1 MSNYF
6 RNNINKNI
14 LEKKKIYT
22 YYPKFN
28 QKNINFESNQHK
40 IKENNNKYIY
50 LDDPYDNNRSN
61 HLNHPNKIN
70 NCNFYNTNSIK
81 YNYNNNIV
89 FKKRKRNQYEN
100 INIKNYYFFNSSR
113 EENTYDEYIIDYK
126 AGLNNNFY
134 RKKVNLN
141 KIYNNL
147 SLQNWRNK
155 NSENESNRIY
165 NKLTINGNNNN
176 IINKDINKNNTYDGF
191 YHLNN
196 SKGKKKKMNMEAPYK
211 RRIIINDY
219 NFNCNSSNEHNDN
232 ASINHINR
240 AKHSL
245 ISKKILKRNNTSD
258 IYKENKIFNNRNH
271 INNNLY
277 QRNVYNKENNFI
289 HKKGSFI
296 LSKSSKTNKNVSLTK
311 IINFIQHLSKYCSSY
326 YSKIIK
332 QFFESLKTYNNM
344 DKNKNK
350 KKNNFTK
357 INNRNITQ
365 VNSNINLTKKSKSPF
380 NHIKKKNVNYG
391 LNRKRNDKINE
402 TLISNKSSEVLID
415 RIKTRNESLSPN
427 SRDFCEMFRNINELN
442 KKYETIS
449 VRKNKNNNHSLK
461 KDTIE
466 VSFKSE
472 NKSFNDRFSS
482 IERNKE
488 KWENTINTERE
499 RKRRILEKKC
509 KKKNNNIK
517 TKTINVDKKEK
528 IEDKNENNISKL
540 IEKSKILKKKIKKLE
555 QKNKKTIEVNWNLDA
570 ITIKSKKEKNEKERE
585 KEREREKDFSFGD
598 ENKEFFNS
606 SNSNFGNSG
615 SFNIHDLIGSDK
627 FDKNLKKNKNNMI
640 NMKKIITKDKRIFI
654 NMNYLNYLQNPEN
667 KNKKITNCELY
678 KICNE
683 FNIDLFGDK
692 NKVNPNSNK
701 TDKGKSNNN
710 NDEKVKYIN
719 KLTQIT
725 EEENKVDLSENNSQ
739 SSTENIV
746 K

>member
-1 MSNYF
+1 
-6 RNNINKNI
+6 
-14 LEKKKIYT
+14 
-22 YYPKFN
+22 
-28 QKNINFESNQHK
+28 
-40 IKENNNKYIY
+40 
-50 LDDPYDNNRSN
+50 
-61 HLNHPNKIN
+61 
-70 NCNFYNTNSIK
+70 
-81 YNYNNNIV
+81 
-89 FKKRKRNQYEN
+89 
-100 INIKNYYFFNSSR
+100 
-113 EENTYDEYIIDYK
+113 
-126 AGLNNNFY
+126 
-134 RKKVNLN
+134 
-141 KIYNNL
+141 
-147 SLQNWRNK
+147 
-155 NSENESNRIY
+155 
-165 NKLTINGNNNN
+165 
-176 IINKDINKNNTYDGF
+176 
-191 YHLNN
+191 
-196 SKGKKKKMNMEAPYK
+196 
-211 RRIIINDY
+211 
-219 NFNCNSSNEHNDN
+219 
-232 ASINHINR
+232 
-240 AKHSL
+240 
-245 ISKKILKRNNTSD
+245 
-258 IYKENKIFNNRNH
+258 
-271 INNNLY
+271 
-277 QRNVYNKENNFI
+277 
-289 HKKGSFI
+289 
-296 LSKSSKTNKNVSLTK
+296 
-311 IINFIQHLSKYCSSY
+311 
-326 YSKIIK
+326 
-332 QFFESLKTYNNM
+332 M

-391 LNRKRNDKINE
+391 VNRKRNDKINE

-499 RKRRILEKKC
+499 RKRRILEKKI

-540 IEKSKILKKKIKKLE
+540 IEKSKILKNKIKKLE

-570 ITIKSKKEKNEKERE
+570 ITIKSKNMRNNEKEERGKE
-585 KEREREKDFSFGD
+585 KGKVKDFSFGD

-667 KNKKITNCELY
+667 KNKKIANCELY

-692 NKVNPNSNK
+692 NKVNPNLNK

-725 EEENKVDLSENNSQ
+725 EEENKVDLSENISQ
-739 SSTENIV
+739 SYTENIA

>member
-6 RNNINKNI
+6 RNNINQNNP
-14 LEKKKIYT
+14 EKKKIYT

-28 QKNINFESNQHK
+28 QKNINFESNHHR

-61 HLNHPNKIN
+61 DLNHPNKVN
-70 NCNFYNTNSIK
+70 NCNIYSNNSIK
-81 YNYNNNIV
+81 YNYNNNII
-89 FKKRKRNQYEN
+89 FKKRNRNQYEN

-134 RKKVNLN
+134 KKKLNLN

-155 NSENESNRIY
+155 NLENETNRIY
-165 NKLTINGNNNN
+165 NKSTLNENNNN
-176 IINKDINKNNTYDGF
+176 IIHKEINKNSTYDGF
-191 YHLNN
+191 YHVNN

-232 ASINHINR
+232 VSKNIVNR

-258 IYKENKIFNNRNH
+258 NYKENKILNNRNH
-271 INNNLY
+271 LNNNLY
-277 QRNVYNKENNFI
+277 HRNAYNKENNFI
-289 HKKGSFI
+289 NKKGSFI

-311 IINFIQHLSKYCSSY
+311 SMNFIQHLSKYCSSY

-350 KKNNFTK
+350 NKTKNNFNK
-357 INNRNITQ
+357 INNRNISKT
-365 VNSNINLTKKSKSPF
+365 NSNIKSPF

-391 LNRKRNDKINE
+391 VNRKRNDKINE
-402 TLISNKSSEVLID
+402 TLISNKSSEILID

-427 SRDFCEMFRNINELN
+427 TRDYCEMFRNINELN

-449 VRKNKNNNHSLK
+449 VRKNRNNNHSLK
-461 KDTIE
+461 KDTNE
-466 VSFKSE
+466 VSFNSE
-472 NKSFNDRFSS
+472 NKSFNERFSS

-499 RKRRILEKKC
+499 RKRRILEKKS
-509 KKKNNNIK
+509 KNKNNNIK
-517 TKTINVDKKEK
+517 AKTINVDKKEK

-540 IEKSKILKKKIKKLE
+540 IEKSRILKNKIKKLE

-570 ITIKSKKEKNEKERE
+570 ITIKSKKAKNEKEKEKERE
-585 KEREREKDFSFGD
+585 KEREKDFSFGD

-615 SFNIHDLIGSDK
+615 TFNIRDFIGSDK
-627 FDKNLKKNKNNMI
+627 FDKNLKKIKNNNMI
-640 NMKKIITKDKRIFI
+640 NVKKIKTKDKRIFI
-654 NMNYLNYLQNPEN
+654 NMNYLNFLQNQGN
-667 KNKKITNCELY
+667 KNKKITNCEFF
-678 KICNE
+678 KICNV
-683 FNIDLFGDK
+683 FNIDLFGEK
-692 NKVNPNSNK
+692 NKAKPNLNK
-701 TDKGKSNNN
+701 TDKEKNNNN
-710 NDEKVKYIN
+710 NDENGKYIN

-725 EEENKVDLSENNSQ
+725 EEENKIDLSENISQ
-739 SSTENIV
+739 SSTENIA

>member
-6 RNNINKNI
+6 RNNIRQNNP
-14 LEKKKIYT
+14 EKKKIYT

-40 IKENNNKYIY
+40 LKENNNKYIY

-61 HLNHPNKIN
+61 DLNHPNKIN
-70 NCNFYNTNSIK
+70 NCNVYNNNSIK
-81 YNYNNNIV
+81 YNYNNNII
-89 FKKRKRNQYEN
+89 FKKRNRNQFEN

-113 EENTYDEYIIDYK
+113 DENTYDEYIIDYK

-134 RKKVNLN
+134 KKKVNLN

-155 NSENESNRIY
+155 NLENESNRIY
-165 NKLTINGNNNN
+165 NKSTITGNNNN
-176 IINKDINKNNTYDGF
+176 IINNKEINKNNTYDGF

-219 NFNCNSSNEHNDN
+219 NFNYNSSIEHNDN
-232 ASINHINR
+232 VSINHINR

-258 IYKENKIFNNRNH
+258 NYKENKIFENRKQ

-277 QRNVYNKENNFI
+277 HRNAFNKESNYI

-311 IINFIQHLSKYCSSY
+311 IMNFIQHLSKYCSSY

-332 QFFESLKTYNNM
+332 QLFESLKAYNNM
-344 DKNKNK
+344 DKN
-350 KKNNFTK
+350 KNNFTK
-357 INNRNITQ
+357 INNRNINKT
-365 VNSNINLTKKSKSPF
+365 NSNINLTKKSRSPF

-391 LNRKRNDKINE
+391 VNRKRNDKINE
-402 TLISNKSSEVLID
+402 TLISNKSSDILIE
-415 RIKTRNESLSPN
+415 RIKARNESLSPN
-427 SRDFCEMFRNINELN
+427 SRDYCEMFRNINELN

-461 KDTIE
+461 KDTNE
-466 VSFKSE
+466 VSFNSE
-472 NKSFNDRFSS
+472 NKSFGDRFSS

-499 RKRRILEKKC
+499 RKRRILEKKS
-509 KKKNNNIK
+509 KNKNNNIK
-517 TKTINVDKKEK
+517 AKTLNVDEKEK
-528 IEDKNENNISKL
+528 REDKNENNISKL
-540 IEKSKILKKKIKKLE
+540 IEKSRILKNKIKKLE
-555 QKNKKTIEVNWNLDA
+555 QKNKRTIEVNWNLDA
-570 ITIKSKKEKNEKERE
+570 ITIKAKKVKKTEKEKERE
-585 KEREREKDFSFGD
+585 KEKDFSFGD

-615 SFNIHDLIGSDK
+615 TFNIHELIGSDK

-640 NMKKIITKDKRIFI
+640 KVKKIITKDKRIYI
-654 NMNYLNYLQNPEN
+654 NMNYLNYLQNPGN

-678 KICNE
+678 KISHE

-692 NKVNPNSNK
+692 NKANLNLNK
-701 TDKGKSNNN
+701 TDKENNNNIN

-725 EEENKVDLSENNSQ
+725 EEENKVDLSENISQ
-739 SSTENIV
+739 SSTENIA